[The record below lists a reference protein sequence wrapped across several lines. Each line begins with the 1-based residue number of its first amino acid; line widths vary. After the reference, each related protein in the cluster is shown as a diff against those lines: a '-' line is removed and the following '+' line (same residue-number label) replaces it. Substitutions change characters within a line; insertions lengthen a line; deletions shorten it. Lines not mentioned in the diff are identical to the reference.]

1 MIIPI
6 FFVELKFISN
16 NYRVNQTTN
25 KNDLQES
32 APPSIHLE
40 TMSEIPK
47 VDPEQTATTKNDTHS
62 ISITDRNEE
71 TIEVLYNAQYGG
83 YRLSEK
89 AKKISKERKTDEDD
103 EDDRDTLLILQI
115 FNELGDEFNGEFC
128 TARSEKILKKYKNFY
143 KITEYDGL
151 EDVIIDD
158 EKYEYVRILFHDTMT
173 DKEKIIKMKESF
185 PNFH

>member
-1 MIIPI
+1 
-6 FFVELKFISN
+6 
-16 NYRVNQTTN
+16 
-25 KNDLQES
+25 
-32 APPSIHLE
+32 
-40 TMSEIPK
+40 MSEIPK

-62 ISITDRNEE
+62 ISIMDGNEE

-89 AKKISKERKTDEDD
+89 TKKIFKERKTDEDD
-103 EDDRDTLLILQI
+103 EDDRDTPLILQI
-115 FNELGDEFNGEFC
+115 FNELGDEFNGKFC
-128 TARSEKILKKYKNFY
+128 TAKSEKILKNFY

-173 DKEKIIKMKESF
+173 DKENIIKMKESF
-185 PNFH
+185 SNFH